1 MSGSFPVFDAVVQGL
16 MARLAPQRAV
26 EVGFCIGRYGQIL
39 AATAPDCHRAG
50 IELDPALAGHE
61 GQESPEGRH
70 LHYATVHAGDAR
82 SWWRQHPHACF
93 DLIIL
98 GDCLGYLPK
107 SEGLDLLNFLVHRCA
122 YLVAVAGEFPALGSP
137 DDPIPNVPMSV
148 WSERDLA
155 WHDRWAWDNC
165 RATTLMVLRG
175 YQSSP
180 VALHDLVDNLN
191 GADLPVHHFDGQTF
205 VRPARLRLCET
216 RREVDYRQL

>member
-16 MARLAPQRAV
+16 MVRLAPQRALDL
-26 EVGFCIGRYGQIL
+26 GFCIGKYGQML

-50 IELDPALAGHE
+50 IELDPVR
-61 GQESPEGRH
+61 GQEGLQGP
-70 LHYATVHAGDAR
+70 YATVHAGDVR

-93 DLIIL
+93 DLVIL

-107 SEGLDLLNFLVHRCA
+107 SEGLDLLNFMVHRCGH
-122 YLVAVAGEFPALGSP
+122 LVAVAGEFPALGSP
-137 DDPIPNVPMSV
+137 DGPIPNAPMSV
-148 WSERDLA
+148 WSERDLQ

-180 VALHDLVDNLN
+180 VALHDLVDDLN
-191 GADLPVHHFDGQTF
+191 GADLPVLHFDGQTF
-205 VRPARLRLCET
+205 VRPARLRLGEA